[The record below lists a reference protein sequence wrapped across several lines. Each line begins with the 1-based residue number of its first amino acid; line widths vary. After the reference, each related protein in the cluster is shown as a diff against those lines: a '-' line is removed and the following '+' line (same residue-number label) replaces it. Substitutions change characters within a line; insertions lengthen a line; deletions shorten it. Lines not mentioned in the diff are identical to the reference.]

1 MVEIIKSGAPRFYQK
16 NDKLPKQPPK
26 GSVFKLS
33 DTEAFLVSSLP
44 PNQNSTPHPLY
55 IRTETEQNFSIED
68 AIHSVLSF
76 TFLHFGSVRP
86 PRLPVTIHY
95 SDKIAKF
102 ILKGIKPNDPEGKI
116 MFWL

>member
-16 NDKLPKQPPK
+16 NDELPKQPPK

-44 PNQNSTPHPLY
+44 PYQKSTPHPLY
-55 IRTETEQNFSIED
+55 IRTEPPFLIED
-68 AIHSVLSF
+68 AIDSVLSF
-76 TFLHFGSVRP
+76 TFLHFGSLRP

-102 ILKGIKPNDPEGKI
+102 ILKGIKPNNPEGEI